1 MDETK
6 AKNMVDEI
14 FLNIF
19 KQECPFTLES
29 IIKEF
34 AFDIRLPQEVKDSLT
49 GESTWTSSV
58 NAKQFITQRN
68 MERYDEKYGWML
80 KEKEFSNLEQ
90 LLKIWKKVNYT
101 TTERVYDS
109 VNVAKSDPI
118 YRSENVYMCTDC
130 RGCRDILFSDGCGN
144 CQGIIASQRSADCTY
159 CLRVDDSNSC
169 SNSYNV
175 ICSAKISNSFFIQ
188 DCNNLY
194 ECMFCSHISSKR
206 YCIAN
211 MEFSKEEY
219 LEIKKQIISWILNVG
234 N

>member
-1 MDETK
+1 MNLKITIK
-6 AKNMVDEI
+6 YYTQKI

-19 KQECPFTLES
+19 KQKCPFSLES

-58 NAKQFITQRN
+58 NANQFITQTN
-68 MERYDEKYGWML
+68 MEKYDEKYGWML
-80 KEKEFSNLEQ
+80 QKKKFSNLEQ

-109 VNVAKSDPI
+109 VNVVKSDPI

-130 RGCRDILFSDGCGN
+130 RGCKDILFSDGCGN

-175 ICSAKISNSFFIQ
+175 ICSNKISHSFFIQ
-188 DCNNLY
+188 DCSDLY
-194 ECMFCSHISSKR
+194 ECMFCSHIANKK
-206 YCIAN
+206 YCICN
-211 MEFSKEEY
+211 MQFDKDEY
-219 LEIKKQIISWILNVG
+219 FAIKKEIIQWIMNS
-234 N
+234 